1 MSNQVGKRYVIIG
14 NGIAAITAAEVLR
27 QEDTSAAIV
36 MLSNDEQ
43 PVLYRPALKDYLAG
57 RLDETRLPAR
67 TETFYQEHDIHF
79 YADPAV
85 GLDTQQQYVRLK
97 SGKKLRYSRLLL
109 ACGARPARLQCQG
122 NDLKGVVTLRNL
134 EDYQELMGYL
144 PRARHIVVCGSGT
157 LALETIETLRQQ
169 GHEVT
174 HLVRKRT
181 LWSEIL
187 DETASDLVLQQ
198 ERRDGVQVRRATE
211 IAEVTGRQGRVH
223 ALLTSSGEA
232 LPCDLLICAIGI
244 EPNLD
249 CIEGSNIAHG
259 RGIHVNAFMRTS
271 TPNVYAAGDIVEIQD
286 PLTQRMRV
294 LGQWYPAIQQARTA
308 AYSMLDL
315 LDPQHDT
322 PSFQAQTF
330 YNATFL
336 YGLPFAA
343 TGHTYPSGGQGLQEI
358 IADPEPRSYRKVLL
372 KNGVPIGMLGL
383 GNRAQALAF
392 KRAIDHRVQ
401 MGAIAFC
408 LFLPDFNLNNWLDS
422 QGVPPPLLGA
432 NLAGK
437 ARAATP
443 EQGTTPARQQQPGA
457 QPRPA
462 IASPLPT
469 TDKKPALKP
478 EEKPQRIDWYLVPD
492 TNVSQWAH
500 IQPLQ
505 LSKSEKLFVGRQ
517 PGSHLL
523 LDMETI
529 SRTHAEIFFT
539 DGRYVL
545 RDLGSTNGI
554 FINGYRMPPR
564 SVHFLQENEE
574 ISFGS
579 RARFICLCHTHDG
592 PDTAP
597 LAPLKGISE
606 KLPIPLM
613 GMEGNTGGL
622 MRRFATA
629 TAGSVGK
636 TEKIPALQVLTELVA
651 YKEAAHQRSTPLP
664 GLVICRCCGI
674 ANTQK
679 ARFCASC
686 SAPLDI
692 ESKE

>member
-1 MSNQVGKRYVIIG
+1 MSNPVGKRYVIIG

-27 QEDTSAAIV
+27 KEDTSAAIV
-36 MLSNDEQ
+36 MLSNDEL

-67 TETFYQEHDIHF
+67 SETFYQEHNIHF

-85 GLDTQQQYVRLK
+85 GLDTQQQYVQLK

-109 ACGARPARLQCQG
+109 ACGARPAYLQCQG
-122 NDLKGVVTLRNL
+122 RDLKGVVTLRNL
-134 EDYQELMGYL
+134 EDYQKVMSYL
-144 PRARHIVVCGSGT
+144 PGARHIVVCGSGT

-169 GHEVT
+169 GHEIT

-181 LWSEIL
+181 LWSEVL

-198 ERRDGVQVRRATE
+198 ERRDGVRVRRETE
-211 IAEVTGRQGRVH
+211 VAEITGRHGRVNM
-223 ALLTSSGEA
+223 LLTTSGEA

-244 EPNLD
+244 KPNLD
-249 CIEGSNIAHG
+249 CIEGSNITHG
-259 RGIHVNAFMRTS
+259 RGIHVNAFMHTS
-271 TPNVYAAGDIVEIQD
+271 VPNIYAAGDVVEIQD
-286 PLTQRMRV
+286 PFTRRMRV
-294 LGQWYPAIQQARTA
+294 LGQWYPAIQQARIA
-308 AYSMLDL
+308 AYSMLGL
-315 LDPQHDT
+315 LDPQHDM

-343 TGHTYPSGGQGLQEI
+343 TGVTHLSGGQGLQEI

-372 KNGVPIGMLGL
+372 KKGIPIGMLGL

-401 MGAIAFC
+401 MGSIALC
-408 LFLPDFNLNNWLDS
+408 LFLPDFNLANWLDS

-432 NLAGK
+432 KLADK
-437 ARAATP
+437 TRADAP
-443 EQGTTPARQQQPGA
+443 EKDTDPVPQPQPGA
-457 QPRPA
+457 QPKPA
-462 IASPLPT
+462 IASPLTT
-469 TDKKPALKP
+469 TDKKPMLKP
-478 EEKPQRIDWYLVPD
+478 EEKPRRVDWYLVPD
-492 TNVSQWAH
+492 TSVSQLAH
-500 IQPLQ
+500 IQPLR
-505 LSKSEKLFVGRQ
+505 LSKSEKLLVGRQ
-517 PGSHLL
+517 PGAHLH

-554 FINGYRMPPR
+554 FINGFRMPPR
-564 SVHFLQENEE
+564 AVHFLQENEE
-574 ISFGS
+574 VSFGS
-579 RARFICLCHTHDG
+579 RARFICLCHTPKE

-597 LAPLKGISE
+597 LKRISE

-622 MRRFATA
+622 MQRFATA
-629 TAGSVGK
+629 TVDTVGN
-636 TEKIPALQVLTELVA
+636 TEKIPALQVLSEIVA
-651 YKEAAHQRSTPLP
+651 YKEAHQRSTPLP
-664 GLVICRCCGI
+664 GLVICRCCGV

>member
-1 MSNQVGKRYVIIG
+1 MSNPVGKRYVIIG

-27 QEDTSAAIV
+27 KEDTSAAIV

-43 PVLYRPALKDYLAG
+43 PVLYRPALKDYLAR

-67 TETFYQEHDIHF
+67 AETFYQDHDIHF

-85 GLDTQQQYVRLK
+85 GLDTRQQYVKLK

-109 ACGARPARLQCQG
+109 TCGARPARLQCQG
-122 NDLKGVVTLRNL
+122 NNLKGVVTLRNL
-134 EDYQELMGYL
+134 EDYQEVMGYL
-144 PRARHIVVCGSGT
+144 PGARHIVVCGSGT

-181 LWSEIL
+181 LWSEVL

-198 ERRDGVQVRRATE
+198 ERRDGVQVRRETE
-211 IAEVTGRQGRVH
+211 VAEITGRQGRIR
-223 ALLTSSGEA
+223 ALLTTSGEA

-244 EPNLD
+244 KPNLD
-249 CIEGSNIAHG
+249 CIEGSDIAHG
-259 RGIHVNAFMRTS
+259 HGIHVNAFMRTS

-286 PLTQRMRV
+286 PLTRRMRV

-315 LDPQHDT
+315 LDPQQDT

-343 TGHTYPSGGQGLQEI
+343 TGLTYLGGGQGLQEI
-358 IADPEPRSYRKVLL
+358 IAAPEPRSYRKALL

-392 KRAIDHRVQ
+392 KRAIDHHVQ
-401 MGAIAFC
+401 MGSIALC
-408 LFLPDFNLNNWLDS
+408 LFLPDFNLNDWLDS
-422 QGVPPPLLGA
+422 QGVPPPILGA

-437 ARAATP
+437 AKAATP
-443 EQGTTPARQQQPGA
+443 EQETAPVQQQQVGA
-457 QPRPA
+457 QPEPA
-462 IASPLPT
+462 TAPLPT
-469 TDKKPALKP
+469 TDKKPVVMPGK
-478 EEKPQRIDWYLVPD
+478 KPQKSDWYLVPD
-492 TNVSQWAH
+492 TNVSQLAH

-539 DGRYVL
+539 DGHYVL

-564 SVHFLQENEE
+564 AVHFLQENEE

-579 RARFICLCHTHDG
+579 RARFICLCHTYDA

-597 LAPLKGISE
+597 LKRISE

-622 MRRFATA
+622 TRRFATA

-651 YKEAAHQRSTPLP
+651 NEEARQRSTPLP